1 MNFFIKTFGC
11 QMNVN
16 DSEKIRHI
24 LREKGFSAVDNEADA
39 DIVIIN
45 SCAVREKPQA
55 KIFSYAG
62 RIPKGK
68 IIIAAGCVA
77 QAEKENI
84 LKKNPDIHYIVGTHG
99 YHKIGSIIEE
109 IGKEKKRGVEA
120 GFSKQWQELTPYV
133 EFRESPV
140 SGYIS
145 IMEGCDNFCSY
156 CIVPFTRGR
165 EKYRPFADIVR
176 EAEYLSAAG
185 YREIILLGQNV
196 NNWRDERKNMKFS
209 DLLDYLAGN
218 TAVRWIR
225 FITSYPGYYDGEL
238 IAVMAKHEKIARHI
252 HFPVQSGS
260 TRILKKM
267 NRVYSRTRYLQIIKD
282 FKKKIPAIKFSSD
295 FIVGYPGE
303 TEPDFRLTLSLI
315 GKVEYTSIFSF
326 MYSPR
331 KFTRAYKMQDD
342 IPLDVKKERLHRLQ
356 DLQKTIQL
364 RNNKKLIG
372 SEIEALVTGPHPKKS
387 GEVIGRTESYQVVNF
402 VSGAAPGE
410 IKRVSIK
417 NVGPYSLRGEE
428 L

>member
-16 DSEKIRHI
+16 DSEKIRYI
-24 LREKGFSAVDNEADA
+24 LEEKGFSAVGNETDA

-45 SCAVREKPQA
+45 SCAVREKPQE

-62 RIPKGK
+62 RIPKHK
-68 IIIAAGCVA
+68 IIVVAGCVA
-77 QAEKENI
+77 QVEKENI
-84 LKKNPDIHYIVGTHG
+84 LKKNPHIHYIVGTHG
-99 YHKIGSIIEE
+99 YHQIGSIIEE
-109 IGKEKKRGVEA
+109 IGREKKRGVKT
-120 GFSKQWQELTPYV
+120 GFSKQWQELIPYAAS
-133 EFRESPV
+133 RESKV

-165 EKYRPFADIVR
+165 EKYRPFADIMR
-176 EAEYLSAAG
+176 EAEYLSTAG

-196 NNWRDERKNMKFS
+196 NNWRDERENKKFP
-209 DLLDYLAGN
+209 DLLDDLARAA
-218 TAVRWIR
+218 AVKWIR
-225 FITSYPGYYDGEL
+225 FITSYPGYYDDEL
-238 IAVMAKHEKIARHI
+238 IAVMAEHERIARHI
-252 HFPVQSGS
+252 HFPAQSGS

-267 NRVYSRTRYLQIIKD
+267 NRVYSRAQYLRIIED

-303 TEPDFRLTLSLI
+303 TERDFRLTLSLI
-315 GKVEYTSIFSF
+315 EKVEYESLFSF

-331 KFTRAYKMQDD
+331 KFTRAYKTADN

-356 DLQKTIQL
+356 DLQETIQL

-372 SEIEALVTGPHPKKS
+372 AEIEALVSGPHPKKS

-402 VSGAAPGE
+402 ISGAAPGE
-410 IKRVSIK
+410 IRKVSIK

-428 L
+428 I